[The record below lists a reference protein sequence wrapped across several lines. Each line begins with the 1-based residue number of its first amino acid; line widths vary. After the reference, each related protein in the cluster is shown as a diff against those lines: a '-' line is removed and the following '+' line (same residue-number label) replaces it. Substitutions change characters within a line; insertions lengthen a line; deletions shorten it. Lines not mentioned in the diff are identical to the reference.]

1 MGIWVCLNKI
11 RSILGY
17 ESEFLGPLAPGIVAG
32 QLRVTIPRSVRGL
45 HVRAFAPN
53 MWHKSA
59 RPWSHGVATLNP
71 SPSDKHPKRHGR
83 IGWIGAATSQYS
95 SSWRKPSEAQN
106 VQKIPK
112 PPNQYPN
119 WGPYLLSDDD
129 YPNVSKPNYKI
140 MIQTTPWLSKPNAYP
155 GPCEFMVT
163 HANSPVPIS
172 SVLKS
177 LCPYWPHAGWIVG
190 TWAASSHGTWW
201 HLQAK
206 HRSKSCT
213 SLHGHMKGSHESHC
227 YFHFKIGS
235 SLGR

>member
-1 MGIWVCLNKI
+1 MSELLHQTCDIN
-11 RSILGY
+11 RPDLGHMV
-17 ESEFLGPLAPGIVAG
+17 L
-32 QLRVTIPRSVRGL
+32 QHWT
-45 HVRAFAPN
+45 
-53 MWHKSA
+53 
-59 RPWSHGVATLNP
+59 
-71 SPSDKHPKRHGR
+71 
-83 IGWIGAATSQYS
+83 Q
-95 SSWRKPSEAQN
+95 
-106 VQKIPK
+106 VQVINIPK
-112 PPNQYPN
+112 GMAELAGLGRQQVNTVAVEESHQKPKTSKRFQNHPINIQTGVLTYYPMMIIQ
-119 WGPYLLSDDD
+119 
-129 YPNVSKPNYKI
+129 NVSKPNYKI

-163 HANSPVPIS
+163 HANSLVPIS